1 MLYRVPKRSGLRLAG
16 RSWLLASSGAALT
29 LLGLPAA
36 ALAQIP
42 QASAPSTEP
51 VPSREALELSAA
63 LSRLSREPRNVD
75 ALVDAGVAAS
85 KLGDFE
91 AAVGFFRRGQALAP
105 TNPRLLAG
113 LAGAL
118 VRQGDAASAVPLF
131 AQAQAAGAPAQTL
144 AADRGL
150 AHDLIGDPQS
160 AQRFYAQALAAGSDV
175 DEVTRRL
182 AISQAISGDAAA
194 MEKTLLPLLKK
205 QDKPAWRARA
215 FGLAILGQD
224 KEASRIVKTLLP
236 GTLANGIT
244 PYLQYMPRLTRAQQA
259 AAANLG
265 VFPRASEIGRDEAR
279 IAALAPP
286 AAGRDAG
293 KGLVPAG
300 KPLGRDAAKQ
310 TGATALSPREARQ
323 QAREAEAK
331 ARRDAR
337 LAEEQK
343 KREARV
349 AQSERRERRVA
360 PPEPK
365 PAREDAAPPEAAF
378 SVTREAPV
386 PKVAEILDGKVRPE
400 TPAPSAPPP
409 STPVQTAPP
418 QAAEPQVSAVLAAAA
433 PPAQA
438 PDVAASAPARA
449 PEGVTSPAPTSGAAP
464 GFDLA
469 RLPASSA
476 SAPAPVPAPAP
487 APSPAPAPVQASAA
501 PAPAPPAAASEP
513 VHSFGAL
520 FADLGKPT
528 TVVDPAA
535 GSVDIRKIKPARP
548 KPKPK
553 PEPEPE
559 AKKPVPS
566 HPSRIWVQ
574 LGIGQKTSALSQ
586 DWRRME
592 KASSALFKG
601 RKPYSARLNQT
612 NRLLTGP
619 FASKREADAFIADL
633 RKAGM
638 SGPYIWISPAGE
650 VVDELS
656 R

>member
-1 MLYRVPKRSGLRLAG
+1 MAMTLQCPTAIAQT
-16 RSWLLASSGAALT
+16 ASS
-29 LLGLPAA
+29 
-36 ALAQIP
+36 
-42 QASAPSTEP
+42 APPTEP

-91 AAVGFFRRGQALAP
+91 AAVGFFRRGQSLAP
-105 TNPRLLAG
+105 SNPRLLAG

-131 AQAQAAGAPAQTL
+131 AQAQAAGAPARSI

-150 AHDLIGDPQS
+150 AYDLIGDPQS
-160 AQRFYAQALAAGSDV
+160 AQRYYAEALAAGGDI

-182 AISQAISGDAAA
+182 AISQAISGDAEG

-205 QDKPAWRARA
+205 QDKPAWRSRA

-265 VFPRASEIGRDEAR
+265 VFPRASEIGRDETR
-279 IAALAPP
+279 IAALTPP
-286 AAGRDAG
+286 AVGRDAG

-300 KPLGRDAAKQ
+300 KPLGRDAAAKGG
-310 TGATALSPREARQ
+310 TSASSTRETRR

-331 ARRDAR
+331 ARRDAK

-343 KREARV
+343 KRDARV

-365 PAREDAAPPEAAF
+365 PAREDAAPPEKTFA
-378 SVTREAPV
+378 VTREAPV
-386 PKVAEILDGKVRPE
+386 PKVAEILDGKVRSE
-400 TPAPSAPPP
+400 TPAPGAP
-409 STPVQTAPP
+409 SQTTPP
-418 QAAEPQVSAVLAAAA
+418 QATEPQASAVLAAAA
-433 PPAQA
+433 QPTQA
-438 PDVAASAPARA
+438 PETAVSTPASV
-449 PEGVTSPAPTSGAAP
+449 PEASVSPAPANVTAP

-476 SAPAPVPAPAP
+476 SAPAPEPAAVP
-487 APSPAPAPVQASAA
+487 APSPEPAPVQASAA
-501 PAPAPPAAASEP
+501 QAPEQQTAESEP

-528 TVVDPAA
+528 TVVNPAA
-535 GSVDIRKIKPARP
+535 GSVDIRKIKPAQP

-553 PEPEPE
+553 SEPAPE
-559 AKKPVPS
+559 AKKPAPS

-574 LGIGQKTSALSQ
+574 LGIGQKTSALSY

-592 KASSALFKG
+592 KANASLLKG

-619 FASKREADAFIADL
+619 FASKREADAFIDAL
-633 RKAGM
+633 RKAGT